1 MHCWRMP
8 NNFSRQRVKGM
19 FIWYCSRSTDK
30 ILILLFL
37 CLKFSCSGYPVDL
50 LHWWRKESIS
60 SELPVTSAVPVW
72 SDLCMSAV
80 WEDAS
85 CSFRVEGLPQ
95 RRDLDVYDFR
105 TLMLVVLSFLAQFDA
120 SFWSAPLYI
129 DAEQKKRPEDF
140 FFFFK
145 TLKRLED
152 WFPWK
157 HWEWQIDS
165 VHCTWPFLFQFT
177 AGDCCHYLTC
187 TPDVLDHLY
196 YVCVYL

>member
-8 NNFSRQRVKGM
+8 NNFYRQRVKGM

-140 FFFFK
+140 FFFLRLWSGLK
-145 TLKRLED
+145 TDFPESTGNDRLIRCIALD
-152 WFPWK
+152 
-157 HWEWQIDS
+157 
-165 VHCTWPFLFQFT
+165 LFSFNLLLVIVVT
-177 AGDCCHYLTC
+177 I
-187 TPDVLDHLY
+187 
-196 YVCVYL
+196 